1 MNINVFNAIKT
12 QLETLTSLKHVA
24 LWNNQFTNEN
34 QEVAHDFPNAFI
46 EFANVEYGDTTNGVQ
61 SYSMDVVIHLG
72 YKSFNTDD
80 AAIFAYK
87 QNIYDK
93 LHTFSSTTSAYTTR
107 LLRRREDID
116 YNHGDV
122 QDYQLVFGATGKDFG
137 VTTLPTTDATVTTL
151 ITNIDPQITNTVI
164 RTDSPIT

>member
-61 SYSMDVVIHLG
+61 LYSMDVVIQMMQQYLHI
-72 YKSFNTDD
+72 SR
-80 AAIFAYK
+80 
-87 QNIYDK
+87 IY
-93 LHTFSSTTSAYTTR
+93 TTSCIR
-107 LLRRREDID
+107 LVVLLRLTQRD
-116 YNHGDV
+116 Y
-122 QDYQLVFGATGKDFG
+122 
-137 VTTLPTTDATVTTL
+137 
-151 ITNIDPQITNTVI
+151 
-164 RTDSPIT
+164 